1 MAVQGIS
8 LSGAVIRIALAVVL
22 VLATF
27 NPTGYSIAHWL
38 MAPPVVVT
46 AGKALAVLT
55 LLIGWTACL
64 RAAFVALGWLGLGL
78 GGAFLAAL
86 LWLLIDQGLISMAG
100 TGIVWISLLVAGVLL
115 GVGLSWSLIRA
126 RATGQIEVQ

>member
-8 LSGAVIRIALAVVL
+8 LTGAVIRIVLAVVL

-27 NPTGYSIAHWL
+27 NPTGYSIVHWL
-38 MAPPVVVT
+38 ITPPVAVT

-55 LLIGWTACL
+55 LLIGWIACL

-78 GGAFLAAL
+78 GGGFLAAV
-86 LWLLIDQGLISMAG
+86 LWLLIDQGLISTAG
-100 TGIVWISLLVAGVLL
+100 TGIVWISLLVVGVLL

>member
-8 LSGAVIRIALAVVL
+8 LSGALIRVALAVVL

-27 NPTGYSIAHWL
+27 NPTGYSTVHWL
-38 MAPPVVVT
+38 VAPPVALT
-46 AGKALAVLT
+46 AGKALAALT
-55 LLIGWTACL
+55 LLIGWVACL

-78 GGAFLAAL
+78 GGAFLAAF
-86 LWLLIDQGLISMAG
+86 LWLLIDQGFISTAG
-100 TGIVWISLLVAGVLL
+100 TGIVWISLLVVGVLL

>member
-8 LSGAVIRIALAVVL
+8 LSGAVIRMVLAVVL
-22 VLATF
+22 VTATF
-27 NPTGYSIAHWL
+27 NPTGYSIVHWL
-38 MAPPVVVT
+38 ITPPVAVT

-55 LLIGWTACL
+55 LLIGWIACL

-78 GGAFLAAL
+78 GGGFLAAV
-86 LWLLIDQGLISMAG
+86 LWLLIDQGLISTAG
-100 TGIVWISLLVAGVLL
+100 TGIVWISLLVVGVLL